1 MNIRSKKLLRGGS
14 LASTSIIETDV
25 GSYVRKEVNIKS
37 NREYGYQR
45 WYSQLKRLQRYN
57 VLFPNLFA
65 EVVRYG
71 INDDSALFDLRYYEN
86 AVNCFEYFSKCK
98 NRMHFYKVRT
108 LVTQITDGMEKM
120 HSVKI
125 KSCTDSLDLY
135 FEEEIKRKIED
146 CLHDNEFYNFYK
158 KDDIVFNGKKIKSF
172 KYLID
177 EYEEFGKAHYTL
189 PMESYTHGNITLE
202 NIIYDEDK
210 DTIVFID
217 PYEENIIDNCYNEYS
232 QLLQSC
238 NSHYEIYNS
247 LNIESFENI
256 DLDVPYGIEK
266 FNQLFHSYMESSMT
280 ESQIKVVKYFEISQF
295 IRMLPFK
302 LNVDR
307 KKMFLFYSLASH
319 LTNKL
324 LGKY

>member
-1 MNIRSKKLLRGGS
+1 
-14 LASTSIIETDV
+14 
-25 GSYVRKEVNIKS
+25 
-37 NREYGYQR
+37 
-45 WYSQLKRLQRYN
+45 
-57 VLFPNLFA
+57 
-65 EVVRYG
+65 
-71 INDDSALFDLRYYEN
+71 
-86 AVNCFEYFSKCK
+86 
-98 NRMHFYKVRT
+98 
-108 LVTQITDGMEKM
+108 
-120 HSVKI
+120 
-125 KSCTDSLDLY
+125 
-135 FEEEIKRKIED
+135 
-146 CLHDNEFYNFYK
+146 
-158 KDDIVFNGKKIKSF
+158 
-172 KYLID
+172 
-177 EYEEFGKAHYTL
+177 
-189 PMESYTHGNITLE
+189 MESYTHGNITLE